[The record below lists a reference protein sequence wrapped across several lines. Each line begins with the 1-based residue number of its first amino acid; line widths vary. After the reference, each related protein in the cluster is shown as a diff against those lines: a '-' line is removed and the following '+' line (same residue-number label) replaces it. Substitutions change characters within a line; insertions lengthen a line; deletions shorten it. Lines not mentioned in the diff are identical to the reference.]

1 MSEKEKVRLINA
13 VELEKQA
20 YARFGLEAI
29 KFITLIQEQPTANA
43 LPIEYGEK
51 DNGRTHNTGI
61 ED

>member
-1 MSEKEKVRLINA
+1 MAKDEIRLINA

-43 LPIEYGEK
+43 LPLQCGDKESGDK
-51 DNGRTHNTGI
+51 NGTHITRT
-61 ED
+61 